1 MFEKISF
8 SDKIGFLSPN
18 MGIQNETCFLCFSY
32 LGDVCF
38 DAFGQFDAGLSEE
51 LGQLVGDVLVFIQS
65 IQ

>member
-1 MFEKISF
+1 MKHVLCAFECF
-8 SDKIGFLSPN
+8 SD
-18 MGIQNETCFLCFSY
+18 

-51 LGQLVGDVLVFIQS
+51 LGQLVGDVLVLIQS